1 MTREIADPIVETFSN
16 LFATGKSSVSSP
28 EHAKIRRE
36 PIAWPNGA
44 RVALT
49 WTVIFELF
57 PEATAVYTP
66 EVAKQTL
73 FGRRRGVWRLL
84 DQFDR
89 HQLKASF
96 LINGYA
102 AEKFPE
108 AAREIRDR
116 GHEIVGYGYTTTR
129 YSSDLSPSKEKL
141 EILKTLDILDRICGV
156 RPSGWVSPDLLS
168 GDSTLDVLAEAG
180 IKWNGDSPN
189 DDLPYVVNAGGR
201 AWPSFLLRKN
211 VTTMRSTGKTFSHR
225 MVGPTTS
232 LTAWMF
238 SRGGPNTSKDAER
251 LCTLSPLWPIRGYE
265 ISRASPHL

>member
-1 MTREIADPIVETFSN
+1 MTREIADPIVEKFSN
-16 LFATGKSSVSSP
+16 LFATGKRSVSSP

-57 PEATAVYTP
+57 PDATAVYTP

-73 FGRRRGVWRLL
+73 FGGRRGVWRLL
-84 DQFDR
+84 DQFDQ

-96 LINGYA
+96 LINGYV

-108 AAREIRDR
+108 AAR
-116 GHEIVGYGYTTTR
+116 EIVGYGYTTTR
-129 YSSDLSPSKEKL
+129 YLSDLSPSKEKL
-141 EILKTLDILDRICGV
+141 EIRKTLHILDRICGV

-180 IKWNGDSPN
+180 IK
-189 DDLPYVVNAGGR
+189 
-201 AWPSFLLRKN
+201 
-211 VTTMRSTGKTFSHR
+211 
-225 MVGPTTS
+225 
-232 LTAWMF
+232 
-238 SRGGPNTSKDAER
+238 
-251 LCTLSPLWPIRGYE
+251 
-265 ISRASPHL
+265 